1 MADHIAMHEVEVAEL
16 AAQDRVKHLAAI
28 LEASPQSSKRRG
40 ENADQTNL
48 ERAEKMK
55 PARNLD
61 ASFDQ
66 GTTGSTVNS
75 FLHFTKEHVVENLE
89 SKLV

>member
-1 MADHIAMHEVEVAEL
+1 
-16 AAQDRVKHLAAI
+16 
-28 LEASPQSSKRRG
+28 
-40 ENADQTNL
+40 
-48 ERAEKMK
+48 MK